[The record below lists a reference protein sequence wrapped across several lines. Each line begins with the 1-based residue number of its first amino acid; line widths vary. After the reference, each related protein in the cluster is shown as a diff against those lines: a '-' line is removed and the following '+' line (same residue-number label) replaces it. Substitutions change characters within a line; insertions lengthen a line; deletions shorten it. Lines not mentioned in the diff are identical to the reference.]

1 MWNYFL
7 LKISNKKSEKTQ
19 TWENG
24 EFKPI
29 IKHSHINQYILY
41 LQFKNGVKDI
51 CRVDDVIERCVL
63 DCFQN
68 REELLLTR

>member
-1 MWNYFL
+1 MKLFL
-7 LKISNKKSEKTQ
+7 PQNLHKKNEKKQ
-19 TWENG
+19 EKG

-29 IKHSHINQYILY
+29 NILSHINQYILY
-41 LQFKNGVKDI
+41 LQLKNGIKDV